1 MRFIDGFAGSA
12 FLSVA
17 GGTVSDV
24 FRRDQIQSP
33 MTIISL
39 SPFIGKLNRTPISH
53 GRHDGINYFNSVGP
67 SLGPLLGGFSM

>member
-1 MRFIDGFAGSA
+1 MFIIWLIPSAVAHNAATMITVRFIDGFAGSA

-24 FRRDQIQSP
+24 FARENIQSP

-39 SPFIGKLNRTPISH
+39 SPFIGKLGQLI
-53 GRHDGINYFNSVGP
+53 
-67 SLGPLLGGFSM
+67 